1 MYIYQKNNSVHM
13 WRRLSSYIGM
23 IHTLSNY
30 KHNAYSTLMVLK
42 WGRWEPITC
51 KNFVLVFIK
60 NQIEPLTAH
69 HHYK

>member
-30 KHNAYSTLMVLK
+30 KHNAYSTLLVLK
-42 WGRWEPITC
+42 WGQWEPIT
-51 KNFVLVFIK
+51 
-60 NQIEPLTAH
+60 
-69 HHYK
+69 